1 MRRFQLTTVLLLG
14 AFAMF
19 LTGCSRNPASPD
31 LSSAMQGGAAAMA
44 VTTDEAPDDVQGGTP
59 AQVTQAFLSAEEG
72 TLTVGRWTLTLHKN
86 TLKMPATITMRV
98 SSEDA
103 MEVEI
108 EVVPAEAADLQVPA
122 YLWANMSDQ
131 PGTDYSAVTMYE
143 WNTDTW
149 EEMTDC
155 TPHEREQNLMAKRA
169 RLGNSKVDARA
180 NNAEAIQ
187 GR

>member
-1 MRRFQLTTVLLLG
+1 MRRIQLTTVLLLG
-14 AFAMF
+14 ALAMF

-31 LSSAMQGGAAAMA
+31 LSVPVPSGAAPMA
-44 VTTDEAPDDVQGGTP
+44 VNTDETPSEVEGGTP
-59 AQVTQAFLSAEEG
+59 SQVTQAFLASEEG

-98 SSEDA
+98 ASEAA

-131 PGTDYSAVTMYE
+131 PTTDYSAVTMYE
-143 WNTDTW
+143 WIVDNWT
-149 EEMTDC
+149 EMTDC

-169 RLGNSKVDARA
+169 RLGNSKVDDKLNTATTAKSR
-180 NNAEAIQ
+180 
-187 GR
+187 

>member
-1 MRRFQLTTVLLLG
+1 MRRFQLTTVLLVGTL
-14 AFAMF
+14 AMF

-31 LSSAMQGGAAAMA
+31 LSTPTQGGAAPMS

-72 TLTVGRWTLTLHKN
+72 RLTVGRWTLDLHKN
-86 TLKMPATITMRV
+86 SLRMPATVTMRV

-108 EVVPAEAADLQVPA
+108 EVVPAEAADMQVPA

-131 PGTDYSAVTMYE
+131 PTTDYSGTTMFE
-143 WNTDTW
+143 WVGDAW
-149 EEMTDC
+149 LEMTDC
-155 TPHEREQNLMAKRA
+155 TPHPREQNLMAKRS
-169 RLGNSKVDARA
+169 RLGNSMVGDKL
-180 NNAEAIQ
+180 NAAETAES
-187 GR
+187 R

>member
-1 MRRFQLTTVLLLG
+1 MRRFQLLTVLLLG
-14 AFAMF
+14 TLAMF

-31 LSSAMQGGAAAMA
+31 LSIPTPGGAAPMA
-44 VTTDEAPDDVQGGTP
+44 ITTDEAPDDVEGGTP
-59 AQVTQAFLSAEEG
+59 AQVTQAFLASEDG

-98 SSEDA
+98 ANEFA

-108 EVVPAEAADLQVPA
+108 EVVPAEAADLRVPA

-149 EEMTDC
+149 VEMTDC

-180 NNAEAIQ
+180 NNAEAMES
-187 GR
+187 R